1 MSNKKTVYSNDIG
14 NPYNANVK
22 PNDTRRKFNQKKKGK
37 K

>member
-1 MSNKKTVYSNDIG
+1 MTKKVVYSGGIG
-14 NPYNANVK
+14 NPHNANIK